1 MARPFLPLRLAV
13 LWLALAAAPAAAQV
27 ATLLADNVDVS
38 AGQVITASG
47 NVEVLFEGTRLRA
60 SKIVYDAGAGEL
72 RIEGPITLIQDENM
86 TVVADAAT
94 LDADL
99 RNGIMLGARMVL
111 DQQLQLAAGQI
122 SRVGGRYTQLY
133 KTRATSCRVC
143 AGKSVPMWSI
153 RSEKVIHDQQERQ
166 LYFVG
171 AELMVGNLPV
181 LRLPRLRVPDPSNRR
196 ATGFLVPRMRTTSL
210 LGTGLKVPYFIT
222 LGDSA
227 DITLTPYLSPK
238 TTTVELRYRQAFR
251 SGEIEFNTALTSDD
265 LRPGEPRAYLMGTG
279 AFSLARGYE
288 LGFDIGL
295 TSDPA
300 YLLDYGY
307 SGTDRLQ
314 SDLTVTRT
322 RADEYVLGSVTAL
335 QSLRPSELAIQE
347 QLPNLR
353 GEALYQRRFFPR
365 LLGGQGMWQIG
376 AQAHARAS
384 TADQLGRDV
393 LRLGAG
399 LEWSRAQVLGN
410 GMVARAGLSLEAA
423 AYSIAQD
430 STYPRQ
436 MGFIIP
442 TLEAELRWPL
452 VSTASRAPQ
461 LLEPVLQ
468 LAWSRDIGT
477 TPPNEDSTLVEFDE
491 GNLTALSRFPGEDR
505 AERGLRAAAGLRWAR
520 YDPAGWSIGVSVGR
534 VMRAAD
540 PGLFSRASGLDGR
553 NSDWLVATGV
563 TLDDRLS
570 LSARGLFADDFSV
583 TRAETRISWVSE
595 RLDLASSYSWIL
607 PDAAENRPDL
617 TSQLV
622 LSSGYRFTRYW
633 KGTLEMRYD
642 FAANR
647 ATRAGLGLSY
657 RNECIGLDLSLSRRY
672 TSSTSV
678 RPTTD
683 FNLAVSIN
691 GFGNDG
697 RAYRRPCAAQ

>member
-1 MARPFLPLRLAV
+1 MSRPFLLLRLAM
-13 LWLALAAAPAAAQV
+13 LWLTLAAAPATAQV

-60 SKIVYDAGAGEL
+60 AKIVYDASTGEL
-72 RIEGPITLIQDENM
+72 RIEGPITLIQGDNM
-86 TVVADAAT
+86 IVVADAAM

-122 SRVGGRYTQLY
+122 SRVDGRYTQLY

-166 LYFVG
+166 LYFEG
-171 AELMVGNLPV
+171 AEFMIGNVPV
-181 LRLPRLRVPDPSNRR
+181 LRVPRLRVPDPSNKR
-196 ATGFLVPRMRTTSL
+196 ATGFLVPQMRTTSL

-251 SGEIEFNTALTSDD
+251 SGEIQFDTALTSDS
-265 LRPGEPRAYLMGTG
+265 LRPGQARAYLTGTG
-279 AFSLARGYE
+279 AFRLARGYE
-288 LGFDIGL
+288 LAFDIGL

-307 SGTDRLQ
+307 SDTDRLQ

-322 RADEYVLGSVTAL
+322 GAGEYVLGSVTAV
-335 QSLRPSELAIQE
+335 QSLRASELAIQD

-365 LLGGQGMWQIG
+365 LIGGQGMWQIG
-376 AQAHARAS
+376 VQAHVRAS

-399 LEWSRAQVLGN
+399 LEWSRAQVLRN

-430 STYPRQ
+430 SSYPRQ
-436 MGFIIP
+436 IAFITP
-442 TLEAELRWPL
+442 ALQAELRWPL
-452 VSTASRAPQ
+452 VATASRAPQ

-468 LAWSRDIGT
+468 LAWSGGVGT
-477 TPPNEDSTLVEFDE
+477 APPNEDSTLVEFDE

-505 AERGLRAAAGLRWAR
+505 AESGLRAAAGVRWAR
-520 YDPAGWSIGVSVGR
+520 YDPAGWSIGVTVGR
-534 VMRAAD
+534 VMRAAA

-553 NSDWLVATGV
+553 TSDWLVATGV
-563 TLDDRLS
+563 KLDERLS
-570 LSARGLFADDFSV
+570 LSARGLFSGDLSV
-583 TRAETRISWVSE
+583 TKAETRIGWESE
-595 RLDLASSYSWIL
+595 RLSLASSYSWVL

-617 TSQLV
+617 TSQLT
-622 LSSGYRFTRYW
+622 LASGYRFTRYW
-633 KGTLEMRYD
+633 KGTFDMRYD

-647 ATRAGLGLSY
+647 ATRARLGLSY
-657 RNECIGLDLSLSRRY
+657 RNECIGLDLSLSRRF
-672 TSSTSV
+672 TSSISV